1 MAGAAISMTDV
12 SKAKTELAR
21 MRRSLTRWL
30 KYRSIN
36 DQVLAGTKATKKPL
50 GYAQT
55 VIAQMRDPSAEQRLA
70 TELHVL
76 LEQVMPDAQLPN
88 PDLAGNANAAVQLA
102 QIALYGSGSLPTA
115 TVVTSATPTGSMPG
129 WLWPVLIVSGLLLGV
144 TTAIR
149 SAADVANQKE
159 QYACIEAGAC
169 TDYGFW
175 LKVGGAVAIAWFA
188 WRELGVGEVVKSH
201 INKRRAH

>member
-1 MAGAAISMTDV
+1 MSAAISMTDV
-12 SKAKTELAR
+12 TKAKTELAR
-21 MRRSLTRWL
+21 MRNSLSRWL
-30 KYRSIN
+30 KYRTIN
-36 DQVLAGTKATKKPL
+36 DAVMAGTRATKKPL

-55 VIAQMRDPSAEQRLA
+55 VIAQTRDPVTEQKLA

-88 PDLAGNANAAVQLA
+88 PDLNGNPNAAVQLA
-102 QIALYGSGSLPTA
+102 QVALTGTLPPQ
-115 TVVTSATPTGSMPG
+115 VSSATPAGSMPH

-188 WRELGVGEVVKSH
+188 WRELGVGDVVKSH
-201 INKRRAH
+201 INKRRAR